1 MQEDSIFTK
10 IIKGEIPAYKI
21 YEDDQVLA
29 FLDVH
34 PVQPGHVLGVPKKQ
48 IDKIEDLDEQL
59 YVHLWLVV
67 KMLMKH
73 VVDKLPDK
81 RVTLKTE
88 GFDVPHVHIHL
99 IPCSEP
105 KDFWR
110 KTRFD
115 DPIDH
120 AALSAMQQKLSLIK

>member
-29 FLDVH
+29 FLDIH
-34 PVQPGHVLGVPKKQ
+34 PVQPGHTLVVPKKQ
-48 IDKIEDLDEQL
+48 VDKIEDLDEETHA
-59 YVHLWLVV
+59 YLWLVT
-67 KMLMKH
+67 KKLIKH
-73 VVDKLPDK
+73 LGEALPGK
-81 RVTLKTE
+81 RITLKYE

-99 IPCSEP
+99 IPCKEA

-110 KTRFD
+110 RTSLD
-115 DPIDH
+115 EPIDDE
-120 AALSAMQQKLSLIK
+120 ALKAMHQRLKLKG